1 MAIIFP
7 SIRRSSFQTLDGLSM
22 AKAFHLL
29 FMGKAVGKV
38 ADKVPVMCRQA
49 LSLGR

>member
-7 SIRRSSFQTLDGLSM
+7 LLRRSSFQTTIDLSM

-29 FMGKAVGKV
+29 FLGKAVGKV
-38 ADKVPVMCRQA
+38 SCKVPFA
-49 LSLGR
+49 LGSSFGMQD